1 MHRNVEFLGDIDGGP
16 ELPEGS
22 RLTVAG
28 ANTSFPM
35 AFDNDRFFGP
45 DGYQDQLKQ
54 AYEAMA
60 QLSANN
66 KVWGAPAP
74 EMGFFGILWRWFVKL
89 LMWMTNDTV
98 NRLRFTRG
106 IQANLPF
113 QTGYE
118 SYCLGGVVR
127 AFDVDSRAHDKF
139 NLNLA
144 FSNRNT
150 SRVLV
155 QNLGPR
161 WDWVWHSGTAVT
173 WSRLFDFIGLFP
185 FIGFTS
191 FPATEN
197 FPSSKT
203 HALAATFRLI
213 FEGSWITR
221 WFTGNQQG
229 IVTFD
234 RHTAAQN
241 LIAQS
246 IGFESA
252 NRNQYG
258 TFFGRERTNAWRAH
272 HRLATDES
280 VIRTFQIN
288 PAGTSKL
295 LSFLSSVKSCFF
307 FCVKSLVQQS
317 HANIYYLVLPSD

>member
-1 MHRNVEFLGDIDGGP
+1 MADFSGNNTDSSFGDDHRGRGRDPSVATSLYTSRSVASPSVLTTHSIAFRSFAPDGSQEYQHRTIEFLGDTDATT

-22 RLTVAG
+22 RLSRAG
-28 ANTSFPM
+28 ADTTFPM
-35 AFDNDRFFGP
+35 AFDNDRFFGSE
-45 DGYQDQLKQ
+45 GYKDLLRQ

-60 QLSANN
+60 RLSENN
-66 KVWGAPAP
+66 NSWGAPAP
-74 EMGFFGILWRWFVKL
+74 EMGWLGLLWRWFVKF
-89 LMWMTNDTV
+89 LMWLTNDAV

-106 IQANLPF
+106 IQAHMPF
-113 QTGYE
+113 QTAYE

-127 AFDVDSRAHDKF
+127 TFDVDSRDRDKF

-144 FSNRNT
+144 FANRYS

-155 QNLGPR
+155 QTLGPR

-185 FIGFTS
+185 FIGFTA

-197 FPSSKT
+197 FPSSRN
-203 HALAATFRLI
+203 HALRGTFRLI

-241 LIAQS
+241 LIAQV
-246 IGFESA
+246 A
-252 NRNQYG
+252 
-258 TFFGRERTNAWRAH
+258 
-272 HRLATDES
+272 
-280 VIRTFQIN
+280 
-288 PAGTSKL
+288 
-295 LSFLSSVKSCFF
+295 C
-307 FCVKSLVQQS
+307 
-317 HANIYYLVLPSD
+317 